1 MLAQKSST
9 QFGDGEGALAF
20 WKNSCADYHDEKKV
34 LKCPLKFQVNLSCIF
49 FSPNT
54 GFWPTEKLQ
63 HVLGVL
69 APRCR
74 QTCCTI
80 VSLMIKV

>member
-34 LKCPLKFQVNLSCIF
+34 LKCPPKFS
-49 FSPNT
+49 S
-54 GFWPTEKLQ
+54 
-63 HVLGVL
+63 
-69 APRCR
+69 
-74 QTCCTI
+74 
-80 VSLMIKV
+80 